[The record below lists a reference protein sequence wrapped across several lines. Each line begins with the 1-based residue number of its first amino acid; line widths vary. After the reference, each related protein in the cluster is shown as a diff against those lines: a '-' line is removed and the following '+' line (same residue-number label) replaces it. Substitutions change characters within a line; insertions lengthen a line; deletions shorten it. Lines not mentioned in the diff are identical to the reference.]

1 MTRSGISY
9 LQSVPTGAQVTGNS
23 EWQPA
28 NTPAQDAD
36 AMVTQLYKDYADFIL
51 SYVTGLLKDRYLAE
65 DVVQET
71 MLRAWRYCDQF
82 SADKGSVRGWLM
94 KVAHNIAV
102 DKIRM
107 RESRPTEVTHNNA
120 SLALVE
126 DHADTVLTSLQ
137 IRAAL
142 ARLSPEHR
150 AIVEHVY
157 LNGCTAREAAERL
170 GIPEGTAFSRAFYAL
185 RMLRRELGL
194 TQSGT
199 VYRAA

>member
-1 MTRSGISY
+1 VAADEAESRPQGIS
-9 LQSVPTGAQVTGNS
+9 ARAA
-23 EWQPA
+23 EE
-28 NTPAQDAD
+28 
-36 AMVTQLYKDYADFIL
+36 MVTQLYKDYGAFIL
-51 SYVTGLLKDRYLAE
+51 SYVTHLVRDRHLAE

-71 MLRAWRYCDQF
+71 MLRAWRHCARF
-82 SADKGSVRGWLM
+82 SPDKGSVRGWLM

-107 RESRPTEVTHNNA
+107 RESRPAEVPHSSA

-126 DHADTVLTSLQ
+126 DHADAILTAVEL
-137 IRAAL
+137 RNAL
-142 ARLSPEHR
+142 ARLTPDHR
-150 AIVEHVY
+150 AVLEQVY

-194 TQSGT
+194 AQPRSVSQAAGRT
-199 VYRAA
+199 VRTVRRAA